1 MLRNNA
7 DARRCSYFSLGYLW
21 VFSVKKIMVIP
32 AAGLV
37 HHLDMSERLSFL
49 VLSFLVLL
57 RIKAE

>member
-1 MLRNNA
+1 MLI
-7 DARRCSYFSLGYLW
+7 FQLGLH
-21 VFSVKKIMVIP
+21 VGLLGKKIMAIP